1 VNGAYGVVLV
11 VGVVVLVEQ
20 SVYFIVVF
28 FLYGGLLDLAIRF
41 FLISLC

>member
-11 VGVVVLVEQ
+11 VGVVVFVKQ

-28 FLYGGLLDLAIRF
+28 LLYGGLLDLAIRF
-41 FLISLC
+41 FFISPC